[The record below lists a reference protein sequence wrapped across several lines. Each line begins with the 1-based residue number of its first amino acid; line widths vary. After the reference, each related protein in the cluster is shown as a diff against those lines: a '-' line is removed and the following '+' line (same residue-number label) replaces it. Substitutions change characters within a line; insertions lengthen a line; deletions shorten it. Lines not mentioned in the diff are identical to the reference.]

1 MLVPRAAVG
10 IWKSKYFEPGRF
22 QPDSSHDAR
31 WNRGAYLAQS
41 LAHCSACHTPRT
53 ALGGEKREQYMA
65 GGEADGWHAPALNR
79 ETPSPRAWN
88 ERSLTIYLST
98 GLTDGHAIT
107 AGPMAGVVQ
116 NLAHASHDD
125 VGALAYYVVSLMQGA
140 TGSAASS
147 VANAARE
154 HPRGAAIYAGACAD
168 CHDRGRA
175 AEGGA
180 LELQEAIALSL
191 PTPANLIHIVR
202 DGIVPREHE
211 AQPWMPAFS
220 GALTAEQTT
229 ELVQYLRSMSGK
241 PPWPDVA
248 AEVRRIEGDSR

>member
-1 MLVPRAAVG
+1 
-10 IWKSKYFEPGRF
+10 
-22 QPDSSHDAR
+22 
-31 WNRGAYLAQS
+31 
-41 LAHCSACHTPRT
+41 
-53 ALGGEKREQYMA
+53 MA
-65 GGEADGWHAPALNR
+65 GGDAGGWHAPALNR

-107 AGPMAGVVQ
+107 AGPMAGVVN
-116 NLAHASHDD
+116 NLAYASHDD
-125 VGALAYYVVSLMQGA
+125 VGALAYYVVSLLQGA
-140 TGSAASS
+140 MARAAPSVASAAK
-147 VANAARE
+147 E

-202 DGIVPREHE
+202 DGIIPREHD

-220 GALTAEQTT
+220 GALTADQTA

-241 PPWPDVA
+241 RPWPDVA

>member
-1 MLVPRAAVG
+1 
-10 IWKSKYFEPGRF
+10 
-22 QPDSSHDAR
+22 
-31 WNRGAYLAQS
+31 
-41 LAHCSACHTPRT
+41 
-53 ALGGEKREQYMA
+53 
-65 GGEADGWHAPALNR
+65 
-79 ETPSPRAWN
+79 
-88 ERSLTIYLST
+88 
-98 GLTDGHAIT
+98 
-107 AGPMAGVVQ
+107 MAGVVQ

-154 HPRGAAIYAGACAD
+154 HPRGAAIYAGACGD

-180 LELQEAIALSL
+180 LELPEAIALSL